1 MSITVIIST
10 QVSDF
15 DQWKSKFDN
24 LEEQRL
30 AAGMLEEFEIEAI
43 FNGLM
48 RAGKP
53 LYKEHCAGC
62 HGDGAE
68 GVGNAPSLDGSRVV
82 RFQSPVGEILRGH
95 RDARVPAYAD
105 ILTDEEIAVIS
116 MFVEISWTNEIGMVM
131 KERVAGE
138 R

>member
-1 MSITVIIST
+1 MAKLYGKIIGAVAGSIVLAAAGLPGQTL
-10 QVSDF
+10 VSADS
-15 DQWKSKFDN
+15 DG
-24 LEEQRL
+24 LRVAQRL

-68 GVGNAPSLDGSRVV
+68 GVRQCTVLGREPGCEVSVPRRRNSEGSPGCPGPSV
-82 RFQSPVGEILRGH
+82 RRHSYG
-95 RDARVPAYAD
+95 
-105 ILTDEEIAVIS
+105 
-116 MFVEISWTNEIGMVM
+116 
-131 KERVAGE
+131 
-138 R
+138 